1 GPALPERTS
10 IQVEE
15 AEASFNY
22 LPVSA
27 FRMAAAAGGW
37 HSDVGSG
44 VEGLAELEVRTDT
57 WTAGL
62 TGTFGDAWDDSLRA
76 AVLGGTRNGVQARTF
91 VSAIPQ
97 RLSIGGGVEQ
107 WWYVSHEDA
116 GQGLDGEQ
124 LAELRARGRVEVRY
138 WSGEGTTGQYF
149 YDLTLSQD
157 SVIDTHLGVSVQADY
172 SRINGS
178 AALRGFTQLP

>member
-1 GPALPERTS
+1 
-10 IQVEE
+10 
-15 AEASFNY
+15 
-22 LPVSA
+22 
-27 FRMAAAAGGW
+27 
-37 HSDVGSG
+37 
-44 VEGLAELEVRTDT
+44 
-57 WTAGL
+57 
-62 TGTFGDAWDDSLRA
+62 
-76 AVLGGTRNGVQARTF
+76 
-91 VSAIPQ
+91 
-97 RLSIGGGVEQ
+97 EQ

-124 LAELRARGRVEVRY
+124 LAELRARGWVEVRY

-178 AALRGFTQLP
+178 AALRGFTQLPTATEMFSFGPTASWANGTWGL